1 MLTFEN
7 SKFLLY
13 HFKDKTDS
21 ICMPI
26 TGFKHLQ
33 YMKDNLGIVQLQKNN
48 FLYFMETICSE
59 FICLFSRLS
68 SSNQAKNVVPKLE
81 T

>member
-1 MLTFEN
+1 
-7 SKFLLY
+7 
-13 HFKDKTDS
+13 
-21 ICMPI
+21 MPI

-68 SSNQAKNVVPKLE
+68 FSNEALLINYVLPDLK
-81 T
+81 TY